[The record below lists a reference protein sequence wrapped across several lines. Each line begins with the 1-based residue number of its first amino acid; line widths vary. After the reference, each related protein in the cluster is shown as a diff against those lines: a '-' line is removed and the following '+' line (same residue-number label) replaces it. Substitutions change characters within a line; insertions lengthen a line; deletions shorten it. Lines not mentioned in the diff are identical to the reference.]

1 MSETINFYKPVTNTP
16 KPNAKLQHIS
26 EFCKKPEQPNYLIY
40 GILNLDTIG
49 SFIGSSGEGKSFV
62 MIDISCHVAHGLRWN
77 NRKTKEGTVVYIA
90 GEGANGLSK
99 RFKAWHVF
107 HGKEFKN
114 IIISIVPFKLC
125 EASQVNELIQHI
137 KDMLGETKPVLIV
150 IDTLN
155 RNFSANGGDEN
166 ATKDMSN
173 FLDGCSQLRIETN
186 ACVIVIHHIGHN
198 NKERGRGSSAL
209 FSGVDFEYLIE
220 KTGEV
225 KNNDCKSTITAT
237 KVKDDAEP
245 EPISLKWNIQD
256 TGWEEYNNNDELV
269 PITSVVLTPTDYI
282 EKPTKSE
289 ITPAGNI
296 ALNALRKALIK
307 DGVEDKGVVSVT
319 ETQWR
324 QAAYADGIS
333 NSKIDD
339 SKKKAFNRAR
349 DALIDL
355 GKVKVFEDRYW
366 IAVTRTEPNKAEQCS

>member
-1 MSETINFYKPVTNTP
+1 MPETINIRKPVTNTP
-16 KPNAKLQHIS
+16 KTNAKLKHIS

-49 SFIGSSGEGKSFV
+49 SFIGSSGDGKSFV

-90 GEGANGLSK
+90 GEGANGLKK

-125 EASQVNELIQHI
+125 EASQVKELIQHI
-137 KDMLGETKPVLIV
+137 KDILGETKPVMIV

-166 ATKDMSN
+166 STKDMSI

-186 ACVIVIHHIGHN
+186 ACVIVIHHTGHN
-198 NKERGRGSSAL
+198 NKERGRGSNAL

-245 EPISLKWNIQD
+245 EPIALKWNIQD
-256 TGWEEYNNNDELV
+256 TGWEEYNNHDELV

-282 EKPTKSE
+282 EKPTKPE
-289 ITPAGNI
+289 TTQKQNI
-296 ALNALRKALIK
+296 ALDSLRKALIN

-319 ETQWR
+319 EYQWR
-324 QAAYADGIS
+324 QVAYAAGIS
-333 NSKIDD
+333 NSEKDEA
-339 SKKKAFNRAR
+339 KKKAFGRAR
-349 DALIDL
+349 DTLIDL
-355 GKVKVFEDRYW
+355 GKVKVSQGRYW
-366 IAVTRTEPNKAEQCS
+366 IAATRTTPNNTEQCS